1 EDVAL
6 DAADARGR
14 ALVRLDGRGVAVALD
29 LERDGE
35 PVTHVHQPRVLL
47 ARADE
52 ERAALA
58 RERLEHGDGV
68 LVRAVLAPHHGVDA
82 ELGEGGRAAELL
94 DGPAVL
100 LLGEAVLAGEV
111 EGDVGL
117 VGEVLGRHGGGIK
130 RRGATGPAAPTV
142 RVRKATE
149 GAKAPVWYP
158 GYGPTSTTSLRR
170 PARSASFAAG
180 ISGSRCSSRL
190 LRAGRTT
197 ISRSISG
204 VFC

>member
-35 PVTHVHQPRVLL
+35 PVAHVHQPRVLL

-94 DGPAVL
+94 DDPPVL

-111 EGDVGL
+111 EGDFGL

-142 RVRKATE
+142 RVRKDT
-149 GAKAPVWYP
+149 GDLPP
-158 GYGPTSTTSLRR
+158 
-170 PARSASFAAG
+170 
-180 ISGSRCSSRL
+180 SGSRPGASSSSL
-190 LRAGRTT
+190 LSEGTEVR
-197 ISRSISG
+197 
-204 VFC
+204 